1 RYCGRFWGGG
11 LACGPWFA
19 PGGGWGARRND
30 PNVLFL
36 TYEELKR
43 DLEACLRR
51 IIAFCGFD
59 VSPERIPEILD
70 RCQFEFMKKYEFQFD
85 PAIELF
91 WERGV
96 RLNSFLRAGRVG
108 DSAVYL
114 DDEQSKR
121 FDDAFRR
128 SLDPVNFPASTRE
141 NRHA

>member
-1 RYCGRFWGGG
+1 PSQHVLRFDGPCGASLARLWGGG
-11 LACGPWFA
+11 TCAGFGVA
-19 PGGGWGARRND
+19 HGGGGGPRRNA

-114 DDEQSKR
+114 DDEQSTR
-121 FDDAFRR
+121 LDDA
-128 SLDPVNFPASTRE
+128 
-141 NRHA
+141 